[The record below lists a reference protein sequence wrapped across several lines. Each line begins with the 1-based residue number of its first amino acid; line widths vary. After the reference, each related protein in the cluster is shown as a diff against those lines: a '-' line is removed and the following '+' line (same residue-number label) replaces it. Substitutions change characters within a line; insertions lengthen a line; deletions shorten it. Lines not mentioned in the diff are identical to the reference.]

1 VSVLFVG
8 ECDELGSQEMAHART
23 RIHAPPSV
31 PFDILRNRLLNVA
44 SISFLLT
51 RR

>member
-1 VSVLFVG
+1 MSALFVG
-8 ECDELGSQEMAHART
+8 KRHELGSQEMAHARAFT
-23 RIHAPPSV
+23 QPPSV